1 MQGYEMTS
9 KLKIWD
15 HAMEMISYIGKFSI
29 NFVCYIIAGDVL
41 VHVKRCKQ
49 RQKHGHMQKFT
60 LP

>member
-1 MQGYEMTS
+1 MQDYEMTS

-15 HAMEMISYIGKFSI
+15 HAMEMISYNGKFSI
-29 NFVCYIIAGDVL
+29 NFVCYVIVGDVL

-49 RQKHGHMQKFT
+49 RQKHGQMQKFT

>member
-1 MQGYEMTS
+1 MTS

-49 RQKHGHMQKFT
+49 RQKHGHMQNFT